1 MDGFRMYNFKWDH
14 TISKKKNQH
23 VLIHMEN
30 LINNIC
36 TNGNNVYVST
46 GK

>member
-1 MDGFRMYNFKWDH
+1 MDLECVTLNG
-14 TISKKKNQH
+14 TIQSQKKNSMFSF
-23 VLIHMEN
+23 IWKN